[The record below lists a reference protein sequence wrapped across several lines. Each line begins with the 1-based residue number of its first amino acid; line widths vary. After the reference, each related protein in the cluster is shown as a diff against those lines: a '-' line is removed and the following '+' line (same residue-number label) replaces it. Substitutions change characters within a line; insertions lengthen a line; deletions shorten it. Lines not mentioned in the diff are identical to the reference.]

1 AVWIKEGPGIAQLVA
16 EWMTYGYPHMCDP
29 HGSDISRFYPHEKTE
44 WHINARCNE
53 HFNKTYGIVHPR
65 EQWASQR
72 GIRRSP
78 FYLRE
83 EALGA
88 TFFDARGWER
98 PQWYSSNE
106 KLFAKFP
113 DAATPRTHEWDGRWW
128 NPVTNAEH
136 LQMRESV
143 GVVDLTAFNE
153 FDFEGEGVVE
163 YLNYMCVNNVD
174 VAVGRS
180 VYTPLLTPHGGFRGD
195 LTIQRLGRLHYR
207 VITGA
212 FDGGRDNY
220 WFNKYLAE
228 FNERTGSTVTFT
240 DRSQGICTLGVWGPN
255 AAATMAKIV
264 TDHTTASYDLSQG
277 GFPYG
282 AVREVLIDG
291 VPCTMFRISYVG
303 ENGWEIYTR
312 MEHGLALWD
321 AVFAAGEE
329 FDIIPVGIGVYAVT
343 GRIEKGYRLM
353 GAELESEY
361 NPVEAGLNRP
371 KVKSADFIGKAAYLA
386 AREEAPAAIMCTLS
400 MDSQRCADGYDRFPT
415 GGNEPILTLDGERI
429 LDAKGRV
436 SRVTTAGAGPS
447 VGKYL
452 LLAYLPPQHAVVGT
466 KLQVMYMNEIYPVT
480 VEVAGATPLFDPAD
494 ARMKS

>member
-1 AVWIKEGPGIAQLVA
+1 MWIKEGPGIAQLVA

-72 GIRRSP
+72 GMRRSP
-78 FYLRE
+78 FYARE

-106 KLFAKFP
+106 TLQAKFP
-113 DAATPRTHEWDGRWW
+113 EAFTPRTHEWDARWW

-143 GVVDLTAFNE
+143 GMVDLTAFNE
-153 FDFEGEGVVE
+153 FDFEGPGACRRSSSYV
-163 YLNYMCVNNVD
+163 CVNNVD

-195 LTIQRLGRLHYR
+195 LTIQRLGEHHFR

-220 WFNKYLAE
+220 WFSKHLAQW
-228 FNERTGSTVTFT
+228 NA
-240 DRSQGICTLGVWGPN
+240 DRRCAGHLHRPFAGHLHLGVWGPN
-255 AAATMAKIV
+255 AAKTLAKVI
-264 TDHTTASYDLSQG
+264 TDHTTAPYDLSQD

-282 AVREVLIDG
+282 AVQDVLIDG

-312 MEHGLALWD
+312 MEHGLKVWD
-321 AVFAAGEE
+321 AICGRR
-329 FDIIPVGIGVYAVT
+329 PGVRA
-343 GRIEKGYRLM
+343 
-353 GAELESEY
+353 SS
-361 NPVEAGLNRP
+361 P
-371 KVKSADFIGKAAYLA
+371 SASACTPS
-386 AREEAPAAIMCTLS
+386 PAA
-400 MDSQRCADGYDRFPT
+400 
-415 GGNEPILTLDGERI
+415 
-429 LDAKGRV
+429 
-436 SRVTTAGAGPS
+436 SRRATA
-447 VGKYL
+447 
-452 LLAYLPPQHAVVGT
+452 
-466 KLQVMYMNEIYPVT
+466 
-480 VEVAGATPLFDPAD
+480 
-494 ARMKS
+494 